1 MKKIMT
7 LFMAIMMVLI
17 PVNVFAAG
25 GGNGGGNGSGNGS
38 GNGDGKEEG
47 LFIESASIEDGE
59 ILGSDESIT
68 LVFSKNVVNAEVAEA
83 NMALFQV
90 QDSKGTEVEIEVG
103 MADDQVEPDKKN
115 DVVIEFPQG
124 LSDGDYTLTAK
135 SGITSKSG
143 VVMEKDYT
151 LSFKVGNEQ
160 KAETTEEAVETQ
172 QKTEENKETTQESK
186 SSSGMMIIAI
196 VILAAIVVGVVIWR
210 KKK

>member
-38 GNGDGKEEG
+38 GKEEG
-47 LFIESASIEDGE
+47 LFVESASIEDGE

-90 QDSKGTEVEIEVG
+90 QDSKGTEVEIKVG

-160 KAETTEEAVETQ
+160 KAETTEEAVETE

>member
-38 GNGDGKEEG
+38 GKEEG
-47 LFIESASIEDGE
+47 LFVESVSIEDGE

-90 QDSKGTEVEIEVG
+90 QDSKGTEVEIKVG

-160 KAETTEEAVETQ
+160 KAETTEEAVETE

>member
-25 GGNGGGNGSGNGS
+25 GGNGGGNGSGNG
-38 GNGDGKEEG
+38 GGKEEG
-47 LFIESASIEDGE
+47 LFVESASIEDGE

-160 KAETTEEAVETQ
+160 KAETTEEAVETE

>member
-25 GGNGGGNGSGNGS
+25 GGNGGGNGSGNG
-38 GNGDGKEEG
+38 GGKEEG
-47 LFIESASIEDGE
+47 LFVESASIEDGE
-59 ILGSDESIT
+59 SLGSDESIT

-115 DVVIEFPQG
+115 DVVIGFPQG

-160 KAETTEEAVETQ
+160 KAETTEETVETE

>member
-25 GGNGGGNGSGNGS
+25 GGNGGGNGSGNG
-38 GNGDGKEEG
+38 GGKEEG
-47 LFIESASIEDGE
+47 LFVESASIEDGE

-90 QDSKGTEVEIEVG
+90 QDSKGTEVEIKVG

-160 KAETTEEAVETQ
+160 KAETTEEAVETE